1 MQGIYADLVLD
12 SSDVCSNCFRQ
23 IKVQRIDPTREGFA
37 GTEEFETHYERK
49 KQTTTIE
56 YAPHDIITR
65 SKGVFC
71 QCGCESAY
79 ERLWSPTD
87 LEESRL
93 KELLKNILRTLDAK
107 GVTLKTKETAA
118 YVLHC
123 WSETN
128 DVDKSLSKGIE
139 MGVVASAAASSNA
152 NQQTEHEV
160 DG

>member
-23 IKVQRIDPTREGFA
+23 VRVERIDPTREGFA
-37 GTEEFETHYERK
+37 GEYEAHYERK

-71 QCGCESAY
+71 ECGCESAY
-79 ERLWSPTD
+79 ERLWDPTD
-87 LEESRL
+87 VAKPRL
-93 KELLKNILRTLDAK
+93 RELLKNIIRTLDAK
-107 GVTLKTKETAA
+107 GVSLKPKKTMA

-123 WSETN
+123 WSETD
-128 DVDKSLSKGIE
+128 DVDKSLSKG
-139 MGVVASAAASSNA
+139 MKWGW
-152 NQQTEHEV
+152 
-160 DG
+160 